1 MTPEKFLSATS
12 FIGNTKCNLSDA
24 IENIWKRKK
33 SEDIVIGAKIKGL
46 YKDYIMMMF
55 NKHSRKKRDLSGEVL
70 VINRYDGAVHNQ
82 TKKGRTGI
90 ISFSSQMCSDKTIID
105 GASPAQS
112 MNILTWQQMIGE
124 ENRTNLFPAIQKILE
139 EIEKLK
145 SDGFSDLPD
154 TKFSYYELHD
164 GKMLYLLTQHSL
176 FNRKHFPFLL
186 CTCGRGEGVL
196 NENHKCQFVSH
207 TK

>member
-1 MTPEKFLSATS
+1 
-12 FIGNTKCNLSDA
+12 
-24 IENIWKRKK
+24 
-33 SEDIVIGAKIKGL
+33 
-46 YKDYIMMMF
+46 
-55 NKHSRKKRDLSGEVL
+55 
-70 VINRYDGAVHNQ
+70 
-82 TKKGRTGI
+82 
-90 ISFSSQMCSDKTIID
+90 MCSDKTIID

-139 EIEKLK
+139 DIEKLK
-145 SDGFSDLPD
+145 SEGFSDLPD

-176 FNRKHFPFLL
+176 FNQKHFPFFMYMWQ
-186 CTCGRGEGVL
+186 RRR
-196 NENHKCQFVSH
+196 S